1 MMLKTVEF
9 KHTRVESQ
17 AAEAYDL
24 DHPGRS
30 FISLRDEL
38 FDARL
43 TVTDYGVVVSLFNGE
58 QENFLIFSSMQSGRS
73 EITTV
78 QVKVDG
84 LTETEHHKI
93 LTSELEDHIIRWFKS
108 VPCQVLPEMLKLYP
122 QWFEYFE
129 NLR

>member
-9 KHTRVESQ
+9 KHSRVESL
-17 AAEAYDL
+17 AAEVFDL
-24 DHPGRS
+24 GHTGQS

-38 FDARL
+38 FDGRL
-43 TVTDYGVVVSLFNGE
+43 TVTDYGVVVSTFNGE

-78 QVKVDG
+78 EVKIDG

-93 LTSELEDHIIRWFKS
+93 PMSELNEHIRRWFKS
-108 VPCQVLPEMLKLYP
+108 VPPQVLPEMQKLYP
-122 QWFEYFE
+122 QWLECFGLE
-129 NLR
+129 